1 MPTVMLKEIAHA
13 RSGDKGNC
21 VNIGVFANES
31 FVYPYLVEQMTAER
45 VKRFFEGLVLGE
57 VVRYEMPNIDA
68 LNFVCYQ
75 ALDGGGSSSLRVDNL
90 GKCFGS
96 NILRFTID
104 LPDSLYVQIMKKER

>member
-21 VNIGVFANES
+21 VNIGVFANDPS
-31 FVYPYLVEQMTAER
+31 IYPYLVEQMTAGR
-45 VKRFFEGLVLGE
+45 VKQFFAGLVLGK
-57 VVRYEMPNIDA
+57 VIRYEMPNIDA

-90 GKCFGS
+90 GKCFGA
-96 NILRFTID
+96 NILRFSIH
-104 LPDSLYVQIMKKER
+104 LPDSLYEQIVKKER